1 MNQAPVA
8 VIGGGAAGMMAA
20 LWAKK
25 SGVPVVLIEPNEK
38 LGRKLYITGKGRCN
52 LTNNTTPEGV
62 LANVPRNGR
71 FLYSAVNRFP
81 PDQVMAYFEAL
92 GVPLKTE
99 RGGRVFPCS
108 DRAADVIDALFYAL
122 KRAGIPQK
130 QDRAVGLQVED
141 GRVTGVVLTQET
153 LPAGAVILATGG
165 LSYPATGSTGD
176 GYRLAES
183 VGHTIV
189 APRASLVP
197 LEEAGE
203 TCARMQGLSLKNVT
217 LTVKNQKKK
226 MVFQELGEM
235 LFTHFGLSGPL
246 VLSAS
251 AHCKWEKDQY
261 TALIDL
267 KPALDEAKLEARIL
281 RDIAQAPNKAFHNML
296 EGLLPRLM
304 VPVACQRADIPP
316 DLPVN
321 ALTKGQRRRLIET
334 MKAFS
339 IPLAGPRPVKEA
351 IITAGGVKTGEVDP
365 GTMQS
370 KKAPGLFLAGRCWT
384 WMPILGASTSR
395 SPGAPAG
402 RRARARPSIAR
413 RRRTELWNP
422 NFIALPSTAPP
433 APGRA
438 PWRKH
443 WRPAWAFCM
452 WTPARSIAPSACSW
466 PAPAGTAGTRPRC

>member
-203 TCARMQGLSLKNVT
+203 TCARMQGLSLRNVGLT
-217 LTVKNQKKK
+217 LFCGDKVLYREQ
-226 MVFQELGEM
+226 GEM
-235 LFTHFGLSGPL
+235 LFTHFGVSGPL

-251 AHCKWEKDQY
+251 THLPEKVSSCR
-261 TALIDL
+261 LEIDL
-267 KPALDEAKLEARIL
+267 KPGLTAEKLDERLLRDFSENINRDFTNALDALLPQKLIPVVIERSGIPARLKVNSIRREQRLAL
-281 RDIAQAPNKAFHNML
+281 RDTIKRFA
-296 EGLLPRLM
+296 
-304 VPVACQRADIPP
+304 I
-316 DLPVN
+316 
-321 ALTKGQRRRLIET
+321 RLI
-334 MKAFS
+334 AR
-339 IPLAGPRPVKEA
+339 RPVEEA
-351 IITAGGVKTGEVDP
+351 IVTAGGVDVREVNPRTMESKIVSGLYFAGEILDLDACTG
-365 GTMQS
+365 GYNLQIAWSTGY
-370 KKAPGLFLAGRCWT
+370 AAGRAI
-384 WMPILGASTSR
+384 PEKEI
-395 SPGAPAG
+395 
-402 RRARARPSIAR
+402 
-413 RRRTELWNP
+413 TE
-422 NFIALPSTAPP
+422 
-433 APGRA
+433 
-438 PWRKH
+438 
-443 WRPAWAFCM
+443 
-452 WTPARSIAPSACSW
+452 
-466 PAPAGTAGTRPRC
+466 